1 VGTAG
6 SEHELVLQLRAGDE
20 QAFIELVE
28 RYHPRLVR
36 LARAFVSRAELAE
49 DAAQETWIAL
59 VTGIDSFEERSSL
72 RTWLFQICVNRARS
86 IGARENRSIPV
97 DLIEPA
103 VAAEHFGPSGGWT
116 LPPTPWPDVDDE
128 TDERDLVAVIIEAI
142 ATLPPLQRSV
152 VTIRDVDGLTSRQ
165 ACAVLSISDSNQ
177 RVLLH
182 RGRAQIRRSVDAVLQ
197 DRLARGR

>member
-6 SEHELVLQLRAGDE
+6 SEHELVLQLRDGDE

-59 VTGIDSFEERSSL
+59 VTGIDAFEERSSL

-103 VAAEHFGPSGGWT
+103 AAAEHFAPSGGWT
-116 LPPTPWPDVDDE
+116 LPPTPWPEVGDE
-128 TDERDLVAVIIEAI
+128 TDDRDLVAAIIEAI
-142 ATLPPLQRSV
+142 AALPPLQRSV

-165 ACAVLSISDSNQ
+165 ACEVLSISDSNQ

-182 RGRAQIRRSVDAVLQ
+182 RGRAQIRRSIDGVLRDQ
-197 DRLARGR
+197 LARKG